1 MATNTVEFIKKRDAI
16 LPELIALEKK
26 YGQQL
31 ALSAMRKR
39 VEFVKEENKRLKGIK
54 RLEKEL
60 DELRGK
66 LDREKKAVKQ

>member
-1 MATNTVEFIKKRDAI
+1 MSTNAEFIKKRDAI

-39 VEFVKEENKRLKGIK
+39 VEFVKEESKRLKGIK
-54 RLEKEL
+54 QLEKEL

-66 LDREKKAVKQ
+66 IDREKGALKR